1 MTVFC
6 LEEDLEITS
15 TAIKT
20 DKVTK
25 EYVFAVCADLHN
37 RRGQWAI
44 DEMREIK
51 PDAILIPGDL
61 MHNLD
66 RSYSL
71 KKSRN
76 GLRFLKACVKI
87 APTFYALGNH
97 EKAVKKSNRR
107 EIERTGVKMLL
118 GDTVSLGEIN
128 IGAVV
133 PSMIEARMTK
143 TPKPKLSGALRLQE
157 EDGFKILLSHHPEH
171 FVPYFEKMDIDL
183 VVSGHAHGGQWRIFG
198 RGVFAPGQGILPKY
212 TSGLYR
218 GRLYVSRGMVN
229 TVKPIPRINNKC
241 ELAIIRVV
249 PNALAGEAF
258 RRF

>member
-1 MTVFC
+1 MID
-6 LEEDLEITS
+6 LEKDLEITN
-15 TAIKT
+15 TVIKT
-20 DKVTK
+20 DKVK
-25 EYVFAVCADLHN
+25 REYVFAVCADLHN
-37 RRGQWAI
+37 RRGQWAL
-44 DEMREIK
+44 DEMGEIK

-71 KKSRN
+71 KKSKR
-76 GLRFLKACVKI
+76 GLRFLRECKKI

-97 EKAVKKSNRR
+97 EKAVKKINRR
-107 EIERTGVKMLL
+107 EIEKTGAKMLL
-118 GDTVSLGEIN
+118 GEVARLGDITV
-128 IGAVV
+128 GAVV
-133 PSMIEARMTK
+133 PSMIEARMTR
-143 TPKPKLSGALRLQE
+143 TAKPKMAGALRLE
-157 EDGFKILLSHHPEH
+157 KEDGFKILLSHHPEH

-198 RGVFAPGQGILPKY
+198 RGVFAPGQGLFPKY

-241 ELAIIRVV
+241 ELAIIRVL
-249 PNALAGEAF
+249 PKEQGEAF
-258 RRF
+258 